1 MTFDEDPELLARLQA
16 ADPAAHLPPADPQ
29 RVARLL
35 EDTMNTEQPTAD
47 HDRSDPAGP
56 ARRRSPLAWIAAA
69 AAVAVL
75 AGGGFWLARGDDP
88 APAPAVI
95 PTVTTLEAPAD
106 PGAAKCQVPNAELL
120 AAQSVAFDGTVTKL
134 TDGVATLQVDRWYA
148 GDETDLVAVKAPD
161 ADLQQLLMAVD
172 FQEGKRYLVSAT
184 GGRVTVCGFS
194 AEYSADLAALY
205 DQAFGG

>member
-1 MTFDEDPELLARLQA
+1 MTFEEDPELLARLQA

-47 HDRSDPAGP
+47 HDRSEPAGP
-56 ARRRSPLAWIAAA
+56 ARRRSPLTWIAAA
-69 AAVAVL
+69 AAIAVL
-75 AGGGFWLARGDDP
+75 AGGGFWIARGDDP
-88 APAPAVI
+88 APPAAAEQ
-95 PTVTTLEAPAD
+95 TVTTLDAPAD
-106 PGAAKCQVPNAELL
+106 AAAAKCQVPNAELL
-120 AAQSVAFDGTVTKL
+120 STQTVAFDGTVTKL
-134 TDGVATLQVDRWYA
+134 ADGMATLEVGKWYA
-148 GDETDLVAVKAPD
+148 GKQTDVVEVRAPGE
-161 ADLQQLLMAVD
+161 DLQKLILAVD

-184 GGRVTVCGFS
+184 GGQVTVCGFS